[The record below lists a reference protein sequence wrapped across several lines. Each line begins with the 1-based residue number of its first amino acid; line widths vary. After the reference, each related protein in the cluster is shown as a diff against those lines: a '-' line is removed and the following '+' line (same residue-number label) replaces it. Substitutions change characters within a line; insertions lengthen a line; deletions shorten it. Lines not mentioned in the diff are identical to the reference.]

1 GRRGVA
7 RWLAALCDAYAKPR
21 LRCRGAQWGRP
32 DSGVDLCAGPDP
44 RRGPARGSAHG
55 REHKGLNGSGRMPQ
69 VPGALPS
76 FTPGKVLATGLDGLQ
91 GLHRVGEGL
100 DTDHFQFTV
109 GGGLGDLGTTF
120 RRHEEVLRPGTLGTD
135 HLLRNTADPA
145 DLARGGDG
153 PRTGDLRAPGDALL
167 AEPVHDP
174 EREHQSRAR
183 ATDVADADVH
193 VDGEVGVV
201 GDEDPHHGGAL
212 VTLLAGDLDLDGLTV
227 PV

>member
-1 GRRGVA
+1 
-7 RWLAALCDAYAKPR
+7 
-21 LRCRGAQWGRP
+21 
-32 DSGVDLCAGPDP
+32 
-44 RRGPARGSAHG
+44 
-55 REHKGLNGSGRMPQ
+55 GRMPQ

-135 HLLRNTADPA
+135 HLLRNTAGLA

-153 PRTGDLRAPGDALL
+153 PRTGDLRAPADALL

-227 PV
+227 PVQEQLHRVAGVAVSHHLHDRRAADLAFLSTTGVHRHFLPVHGQDHI